1 MNQFIKA
8 VAFLQHLFDQE
19 RLAEQAGRIIEAILA
34 ARSPRLSDIAEHMPG
49 SVSANYKAIQRFV
62 HRVDVKALLLRLLP
76 ADAPYV
82 IGDPTEIARPQAYKT
97 EYVGKLQDRKTR
109 GFWLLLLATPYRGR
123 ALPCGFVTYSSR
135 TISQQQRSR
144 NQYHW
149 EAFEPLKA
157 LLGARPLV
165 LDREFSYLE
174 LLEYCQHAGLNF
186 VIRLHLG
193 RQQPTFL
200 DGAGRKITLTV
211 GMDQQVTYHHLR
223 YLGKVSVSVVGV
235 WRKGYAR
242 PLWVMS
248 SLAPD
253 QALAIYTDRMKIEET
268 FRDLKSLLNLDKL
281 MNKSQALMEQMVAL
295 VLLAF
300 TVGFV
305 LGEELR
311 RAAYPYPGAAAAAA
325 SPADLDDD
333 VTANTTRKANLY
345 SGLFLLLN
353 RKLDLSRKQWRGA
366 HERAVAVFAQFV
378 LPVPVRT

>member
-19 RLAEQAGRIIEAILA
+19 RLAAQAGRIIEAILA
-34 ARSPRLSDIAEHMPG
+34 ARSPRLSDIAEHMTG
-49 SVSANYKAIQRFV
+49 SASANYKAIQRFL

-97 EYVGKLQDRKTR
+97 EYVGKLKDRKTR

-135 TISQQQRSR
+135 TISQLQRSR

-157 LLGARPLV
+157 ILGTRPLV

-174 LLEYCQHAGLNF
+174 LLEYFQHAGLNF
-186 VIRLHLG
+186 VIRVHLG
-193 RQQPTFL
+193 SRQPTFL

-211 GMDQQVTYHHLR
+211 AMDQQVEYHQLR
-223 YLGKVSVSVVGV
+223 YLGQVPVNVVGV
-235 WRKGYAR
+235 WRKGHAR

-248 SLAPD
+248 NLAPEP
-253 QALAIYTDRMKIEET
+253 ALAIYTERMKIEET

-300 TVGFV
+300 VVGF
-305 LGEELR
+305 LFGEELR
-311 RAAYPYPGAAAAAA
+311 TTAYPRSSTTAAAT
-325 SPADLDDD
+325 SPADQAED
-333 VTANTTRKANLY
+333 AGSNITRKAELY
-345 SGLFLLLN
+345 SGLFLLLK
-353 RKLDLSRKQWRGA
+353 RRLALSAKQARMA
-366 HERAVAVFAQFV
+366 HDRAVAIFAQCV
-378 LPVPVRT
+378 LPAPVRT